1 MRARFLA
8 SLRETPNVSLAGV
21 NAGIA
26 RNAAYEWREDDAKFA
41 VAWED
46 ALSVAVGYLD
56 AGPSRLDRPRRGQGR
71 AVRAPRPAAEIGPG
85 RPTADPT
92 SRDPEVRLERRQ
104 ESRAPS
110 SAPPSGSGASARA

>member
-71 AVRAPRPAAEIGPG
+71 AVRAPRHAAEIGPG
-85 RPTADPT
+85 RPLAADGG
-92 SRDPEVRLERRQ
+92 SDV
-104 ESRAPS
+104 A
-110 SAPPSGSGASARA
+110 GSGGEA